1 MQVLEVSKSSIRLH
15 KWGVTFLLT
24 RLPETIITVK
34 EIANCSVVCYFAFL
48 KMELCDVLVEGGRYV
63 VDRDISVAVGADECY
78 LL

>member
-34 EIANCSVVCYFAFL
+34 EIANCSVVCYFAKLGQFL

-63 VDRDISVAVGADECY
+63 VDRDI
-78 LL
+78 